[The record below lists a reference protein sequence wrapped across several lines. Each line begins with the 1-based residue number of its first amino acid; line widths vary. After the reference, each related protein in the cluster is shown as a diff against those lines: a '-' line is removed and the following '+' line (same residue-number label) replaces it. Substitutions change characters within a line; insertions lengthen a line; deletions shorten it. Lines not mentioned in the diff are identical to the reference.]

1 MFLHA
6 AYVPIKFVVA
16 VSCCERAVS
25 SRMSYGHVLA
35 VRFGVLHRSEPLL
48 NYYNGKVN
56 ETVKVLYFCYCGC

>member
-1 MFLHA
+1 MFLRA
-6 AYVPIKFVVA
+6 AYVSIKFVIA

-48 NYYNGKVN
+48 NYYNGK
-56 ETVKVLYFCYCGC
+56 K